1 MNSSIV
7 LTLSLLALMFGAGSS
22 SASWG
27 FKLGREALKGITQP
41 DTRPANNLTG
51 AKGNSGRR
59 EEVVLLQEDK
69 IIKNVKNIVLNGG
82 IVEEKTAKKE
92 DSQKQQAKAKS
103 SEVTQSQQNFPIVSS
118 DAGVVLE
125 VNDIRRWGN
134 SLVLDVNLKNE
145 GDRAV
150 RFLYSFLNIT
160 DEQGRVLS
168 ASTEDLPGELP
179 PNGRRYYG
187 IITIPTTLLDNA
199 KEISLELTDYPAQ
212 KLNLKMSKIKID

>member
-7 LTLSLLALMFGAGSS
+7 LTLSLLTLMFGAGFS

-41 DTRPANNLTG
+41 DTRPTNNLTG
-51 AKGNSGRR
+51 QKGNSDRR
-59 EEVVLLQEDK
+59 EEVVMLQEEK
-69 IIKNVKNIVLNGG
+69 IIKNVKNTILNGG

-103 SEVTQSQQNFPIVSS
+103 SEVTQSKQNFPIVSS

-199 KEISLELTDYPAQ
+199 QEISLELTDYPDQ
-212 KLNLKMSKIKID
+212 KLDLKMSKIKID

>member
-1 MNSSIV
+1 MNSSIF
-7 LTLSLLALMFGAGSS
+7 LTLGLLALMFGAGLS

-41 DTRPANNLTG
+41 DTRPTNNL
-51 AKGNSGRR
+51 ANAQGNSNRR
-59 EEVVLLQEDK
+59 EELVFLKEDK
-69 IIKNVKNIVLNGG
+69 IIINVKSTIINGG
-82 IVEEKTAKKE
+82 VVEKKTAKE
-92 DSQKQQAKAKS
+92 DSQKKQGKAKS
-103 SEVTQSQQNFPIVSS
+103 NQATQSQQTFPIVSS
-118 DAGVVLE
+118 DGGVVLE
-125 VNDIRRWGN
+125 VNDVRRWGN
-134 SLVLDVNLKNE
+134 SLVLDVNLKNQ

-187 IITIPTTLLDNA
+187 IITIPITLLDNA
-199 KEISLELTDYPAQ
+199 KELSLELTDYPAQ
-212 KLNLKMSKIKID
+212 KLDLKMSKIKID

>member
-1 MNSSIV
+1 MNSSIL
-7 LTLSLLALMFGAGSS
+7 LTLSLLTLMFSAGLG

-41 DTRPANNLTG
+41 DTRPTNNLVG
-51 AKGNSGRR
+51 AKDRSNRR
-59 EEVVLLQEDK
+59 EEVVMLKEEK
-69 IIKNVKNIVLNGG
+69 IIINVKSTIINGG
-82 IVEEKTAKKE
+82 IAEKKTTKE
-92 DSQKQQAKAKS
+92 NSQKKTAKAKS
-103 SEVTQSQQNFPIVSS
+103 SQETKSKQTFPIVSS

-125 VNDIRRWGN
+125 VNDVRKWGN

-145 GDRAV
+145 GERAV

-187 IITIPTTLLDNA
+187 IITITITLLDNA
-199 KEISLELTDYPAQ
+199 KELSLELTDYPAQ
-212 KLNLKMSKIKID
+212 KLDLKMSKIKID